1 MNSILKPLFITLAVL
16 CMAVPALAQDGGR
29 PPSPVVV
36 SKVTKGDMA
45 PQSEFIGTVYFT
57 EISNV
62 ASEVTGKVVDIK
74 VTDGQ
79 RVSKGDVM
87 VVLSSS
93 LLEKT
98 IRNARALAL
107 QAKADFESAQL
118 EHERVSALFKT
129 RSVAEGEFDSKRLT
143 ADALQYQYEARQAT
157 LAQLQEE
164 AEKKRIRA
172 PYDGVVID
180 VKANR
185 GEWMS
190 VGSVVVVTARDDE
203 YEVVVNAPKEA
214 FGVVKPGLKVGVK
227 VSGGELPGEVFA
239 VVPKGDVATRTFPV
253 KIRVDNNGS
262 LAEGMEA
269 RVSLPRGLGG
279 ETMIVSRDAVIS
291 AQGQQVVW
299 AVLDGKATPI
309 PVYVVGFRGL
319 FAGVKSEKLQEGMDI
334 VVKGNERLRPGQPVA
349 AQPQNDKIQQGS

>member
-1 MNSILKPLFITLAVL
+1 MTTLMKSTLLLLLSLMLAMPAMAQKP
-16 CMAVPALAQDGGR
+16 GER

-36 SKVTKGDMA
+36 TKVTTGDMA
-45 PQSEFIGTVYFT
+45 PQSEFIGTVYFS

-79 RVSKGDVM
+79 RVKKGDVM

-93 LLEKT
+93 LLAKS
-98 IRNARALAL
+98 IRNARALA
-107 QAKADFESAQL
+107 QKAKAEYESAKL
-118 EHERVSALFKT
+118 EHDRVATLFKT

-143 ADALQYQYEARQAT
+143 ADALQYQYEAKQAE
-157 LAQLQEE
+157 LSRLLEE
-164 AEKKRIRA
+164 AAKKTIRA
-172 PYDGVVID
+172 PYDGLVID

-214 FGVVKPGLKVGVK
+214 FGVVKPGLKVGIK
-227 VSGGELPGEVFA
+227 TAGFDLPGEVFA
-239 VVPKGDVATRTFPV
+239 VVPRGDVATRTFPV
-253 KIRVDNNGS
+253 KIRVENNGA

-269 RVSLPRGLGG
+269 RVVLPRGLGG
-279 ETMIVSRDAVIS
+279 KTMIVPRDAVIS
-291 AQGQQVVW
+291 ARGQQVVW
-299 AVLDGKATPI
+299 AVVDGQAQPM
-309 PVYVVGFRGL
+309 PVYVVGYRGL
-319 FAGVKSEKLQEGMDI
+319 LAGVKSKALQEGMD
-334 VVKGNERLRPGQPVA
+334 VVIKGNERLRPGQAVA
-349 AQPQNDKIQQGS
+349 AQPQKDKAKK

>member
-1 MNSILKPLFITLAVL
+1 MRYYFGFFLTICLALTVVAPAMAQKP
-16 CMAVPALAQDGGR
+16 GER

-36 SKVTKGDMA
+36 AKVITGDMA
-45 PQSEFIGTVYFT
+45 PQSEFIGTVFFT

-62 ASEVTGKVVDIK
+62 ASEVTGKVIDIK
-74 VTDGQ
+74 VVDGQ
-79 RVSKGDVM
+79 RVKKGDVM
-87 VVLSSS
+87 VTLSASMLDKS
-93 LLEKT
+93 

-107 QAKADFESAQL
+107 QAKADFEFAKL
-118 EHERVSALFKT
+118 EHQRVAALFKT

-157 LAQLQEE
+157 LEQLRVE
-164 AEKKRIRA
+164 AARKIIRA

-203 YEVVVNAPKEA
+203 FEVVVNAPKEA

-227 VSGGELPGEVFA
+227 TAGADLSGEVFA

-253 KIRVDNNGS
+253 KIRVENNGA

-269 RVSLPRGLGG
+269 RVVLPRGLGG
-279 ETMIVSRDAVIS
+279 QTMIVSRDAVIS
-291 AQGQQVVW
+291 MRGQQVVW
-299 AVLDGKATPI
+299 AVLDGVATPM
-309 PVYVVGFRGL
+309 PVYVVGFRGMN
-319 FAGVKSEKLQEGMDI
+319 AGVKSEKLKEGMDV

-349 AQPQNDKIQQGS
+349 AKPLKVKEQQ